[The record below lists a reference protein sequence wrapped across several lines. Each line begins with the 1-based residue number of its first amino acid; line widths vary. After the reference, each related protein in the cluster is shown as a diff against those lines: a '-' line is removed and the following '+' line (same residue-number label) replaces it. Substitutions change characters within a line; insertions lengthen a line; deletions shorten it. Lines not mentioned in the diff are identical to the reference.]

1 MDGKR
6 VTAEQILAAIGMDV
20 ERMAAKVADALNCA
34 QAGAIVDQSEEP
46 VRDALAEFRQQTYQK
61 AIDLLCQAQQDFS
74 PSPPPIADRLAQ
86 QRPADHH
93 APDDERAIDG

>member
-6 VTAEQILAAIGMDV
+6 VTAEQILAAIGIDV
-20 ERMAAKVADALNCA
+20 ERMAAKVADALNGA
-34 QAGAIVDQSEEP
+34 QAGAIIDQSEEP
-46 VRDALAEFRQQTYQK
+46 VRDALAELRRQTYQK
-61 AIDLLCQAQQDFS
+61 AIDLLSQAQQDFS
-74 PSPPPIADRLAQ
+74 PSAHPTADGLAQ

>member
-20 ERMAAKVADALNCA
+20 ERMAAKVADALNGA
-34 QAGAIVDQSEEP
+34 QAGAIIDQSEEP
-46 VRDALAEFRQQTYQK
+46 VRDALAELRQQTYQK

-74 PSPPPIADRLAQ
+74 PSGHSTPDRMAQ
-86 QRPADHH
+86 QRPTDHH